1 MLEGGLTEERY
12 PNLEEVDYLSISDN
26 RENQLKDNIEDNIK
40 DKGKVNALR
49 WEVYKKYKGFC

>member
-1 MLEGGLTEERY
+1 MLEGGLREERY
-12 PNLEEVDYLSISDN
+12 PNLEEVDYLSFSDN